1 MRIDVFSLFPDLF
14 SGFLS
19 ESILKRALDKQ
30 ILRIEVH
37 NPRLWTHD
45 KHGRVD
51 DRPFGGGPGMVL
63 APQPIVDCV
72 EQVRQQVEKPGPL
85 LILSPSGQRW
95 NQQWAERLANQEHLM
110 MICGR
115 YEGFDQ
121 RILDI
126 LEPIEVSIGD
136 YIINGGEVAAM
147 VLIETIMRLLPGAL
161 GDEQSARQDSFSTE
175 NRILEFPQY
184 TRPREFR
191 GREVPEVLL
200 SGDHQK
206 ILAWRQQQSQLR
218 TRQRRH
224 ELLDGN

>member
-19 ESILKRALDKQ
+19 ESILKRALDQQ
-30 ILRIEVH
+30 ILNIEVH

-72 EQVRQQVEKPGPL
+72 EQVRQQIEKPGPL
-85 LILSPSGQRW
+85 LILSPSGQQW
-95 NQQWAERLANQEHLM
+95 NQKWAESLATEEHLM

-136 YIINGGEVAAM
+136 FIINGGEVAAM

-218 TRQRRH
+218 TRQRRQ
-224 ELLDGN
+224 ELLDEI